1 MRGKEPPEKMAV
13 LFTEKSQQA
22 DCCFQIPEKGRE
34 DIKNRHKTDL

>member
-13 LFTEKSQQA
+13 LFMEKSQQA
-22 DCCFQIPEKGRE
+22 DGCFQIPEKGRE